1 MSSREAA
8 PFESIEEAQQYLALL
23 LDVVRESKSDVEADI
38 ADSAS
43 NGSEARRAEAMRVV
57 AYKLDRLGAHLKGSL
72 LLLNDL
78 RSLRR
83 LLLNERSLEIA
94 PKPKPATDPE
104 IAEELSYGT

>member
-23 LDVVRESKSDVEADI
+23 LEVVRESKSDVDADI

-78 RSLRR
+78 RTLRR
-83 LLLNERSLEIA
+83 LLLNERAQET
-94 PKPKPATDPE
+94 PPKPAPTADSD